1 MKCLEGLIKGIGFQN
16 IQFFATD
23 ARRIYAA
30 SFEGG
35 FVYFRLNDF
44 PDEPLCTFMG
54 AGDAVDLESYD
65 YPEKS
70 RDRLVDADSS
80 FGALFDLQEQ
90 SITWRVTGTA
100 DIAQSTSEGTDIY
113 FRINDWPEPK
123 CTVVGFGNAIDL
135 DEVPEGW
142 SVAESKD

>member
-1 MKCLEGLIKGIGFQN
+1 MKDLKELAKKVESQN
-16 IQFFATD
+16 IRFFATD

-30 SFEGG
+30 SFEGE

-44 PDEPLCTFMG
+44 PDEPVCTFMG
-54 AGDAVDLESYD
+54 VGDAVDLESYD
-65 YPEKS
+65 YPERS

-80 FGALFDLQEQ
+80 FGALFDLQEL
-90 SITWRVTGTA
+90 SITWQVTGSA

-142 SVAESKD
+142 SMAEPQD